1 MSSTPKTRPQCSHI
15 KGNGEQCKGYARHG
29 MDVCMA
35 HSPDMAAAR
44 AKAVQASAQARR
56 GKVEA
61 RQEAQEAAKLS
72 LTERIR
78 LEAGRR
84 NEELARAL
92 VAAALADP
100 HGRAMAHV
108 LDRVEGKVA
117 DKLETTTATAN
128 PFEMDE
134 AQLLALLA
142 AADEA
147 DAEERVLRRD
157 PS

>member
-1 MSSTPKTRPQCSHI
+1 MLPPDDRRCTAVK
-15 KGNGEQCKGYARHG
+15 KNGERCKSRALVD
-29 MDVCMA
+29 DVVCLL
-35 HSPDMAAAR
+35 HSDRAEQVR
-44 AKAVQASAQARR
+44 AKAVERSAESR
-56 GKVEA
+56 GEQVEA
-61 RQEAQEAAKLS
+61 RKEAQEAAKLT

-84 NEELARAL
+84 NEELAHAL